1 MKAFIFV
8 VIALVL
14 IGTAFWAGYKAGQ
27 KNPSTSSTPVP
38 TQNAQQSIA
47 PVAVGSPVVVVATPT
62 PTSTSTPTSA
72 GNTVVGNR
80 PGNLAPDFR
89 LKDLQ
94 GNDVSLRD
102 YLGREA
108 VTLTF
113 TTSGELQFK
122 VASSPQAVTLRDPED
137 TIHRLYGV
145 SSMPYT
151 VSIDEHGIIR

>member
-1 MKAFIFV
+1 MA
-8 VIALVL
+8 
-14 IGTAFWAGYKAGQ
+14 
-27 KNPSTSSTPVP
+27 S
-38 TQNAQQSIA
+38 
-47 PVAVGSPVVVVATPT
+47 GSPIVVVATAT
-62 PTSTSTPTSA
+62 PTSTGTVAPATT
-72 GNTVVGNR
+72 GNATVGNR

-108 VTLTF
+108 VILTF

-122 VASSPQAVTLRDPED
+122 ATSMAQAVTLRDPED

-145 SSMPYT
+145 PTMPYT
-151 VSIDEHGIIR
+151 VSIDEHGTIR